1 MIIEKKQKAFTLI
14 EMIVSLSV
22 IMIISVIFIANYRNA
37 NSRTDLIM
45 TAQSLVANLHSAQN
59 NSLGLVKYGNNVP
72 AGGWG
77 VNFDKVEKKYTI
89 FADLNEPDTIGY
101 MQYDADTEGLRNL
114 GAREVILSSGIEIS
128 DIIITSGASSE
139 SVDIANVT
147 FLPPDP
153 RTNIYSSDSIVATG
167 TELVV
172 ELREVGTESK
182 KTIMI
187 NFLGLIE
194 VID

>member
-139 SVDIANVT
+139 RVDIANVT